1 MHASNTYIATAGAHY
16 SYDVAGMTLTCVCI
30 IAAPNFVIDST
41 SRHKVTSKMWQH
53 KMLLRCKYLEIEL
66 SIGSV

>member
-16 SYDVAGMTLTCVCI
+16 SYDVAVAGMTLTCVFI

-41 SRHKVTSKMWQH
+41 SRHKVTSKMWQQ
-53 KMLLRCKYLEIEL
+53 
-66 SIGSV
+66 